1 MHVDGLIAVLIII
14 GLVTSISKS
23 GKKKNAAA
31 AQKRAEAPSPA
42 QPKPSA
48 VKIPYTREEWEQFL
62 KEEGIP
68 KPKAQPKPAAAKP
81 EDVAKALVHDFGGSE
96 AAYLRALTGW
106 FELKVPVEEGWRAAR
121 RCKAM
126 GKKLYL
132 LSNYPDAGYHRL
144 RERFADR
151 FDPLFDGGCISYACH
166 QLKPKPEIY
175 ETLIGMFG
183 LTPSRTL
190 FLDDTLANVEG
201 AMRAGINGLW
211 VDTPGKLDAF
221 FGTGE

>member
-1 MHVDGLIAVLIII
+1 MENGKRWDLTCQAMPWDAADAVIFDIGNVLVGYTPEIFARALFPDDAQQQRAMLERVYGGRYWPMLDQGLI
-14 GLVTSISKS
+14 TPE
-23 GKKKNAAA
+23 
-31 AQKRAEAPSPA
+31 EA
-42 QPKPSA
+42 
-48 VKIPYTREEWEQFL
+48 
-62 KEEGIP
+62 
-68 KPKAQPKPAAAKP
+68 
-81 EDVAKALVHDFGGSE
+81 AKALVGDFGGSE

-166 QLKPKPEIY
+166 QLKPKQEIY

-183 LTPSRTL
+183 LNPSRTL

-211 VDTPGKLDAF
+211 VDVPGKLDAF